1 MFKVKSFRIIFASAV
16 LSLAACSNASVHEF
30 EKPISLKCTQNGIT
44 VFDGEIIAAA
54 RANAGYVYKT
64 KDGKEIYPGT
74 ASFCTFS

>member
-1 MFKVKSFRIIFASAV
+1 MFKSILVCVAAAS
-16 LSLAACSNASVHEF
+16 LLAACSNASVHEF

>member
-1 MFKVKSFRIIFASAV
+1 MFKSNRVILAIAA
-16 LSLAACSNASVHEF
+16 LSLAACSNAAVNEF